1 MNDVKKLSGKKIRTI
16 PISNTEWNNQ
26 LIAMINSGVDPELLE
41 FFHQLKDERDEYR
54 ILVDITNSVLAHLDR
69 EGLVSAIAQD
79 IHRFFAI
86 PCVSIAF
93 FDAETTDALPVTAC
107 NWQPDGHH
115 YCQQKTYPIAQ
126 SVLKNVL
133 DNGQPQA
140 VALHESL
147 SDPLLKDLFS
157 ARMQAALLLPLTFN
171 THAPGIF
178 ILAHT
183 DASAFTPAVCS
194 LLGQIA
200 SRISIAVDNANAWN
214 EITRLKD
221 SLKQENIWLNEQLQN
236 VESLNDII
244 FQSVAMKN
252 LLRQVEMVATSDSTV
267 LLLGETGT
275 GKELIARAIH
285 KLSQRNSH
293 KLIKMNCAAIPA
305 SLLESDLFGHEKGA
319 FTGATSTHIG
329 RFEMADGGTLFLDEI
344 GDMPLELQPKLLR
357 VLQEREVER
366 LGGSKVIPV
375 NVRMIAATN
384 RDLHEMV
391 QERAF
396 RSDLFYRLNVFP
408 IVIPPLRERP
418 EDIPLLATWF
428 TQKLAARM
436 NKNIDTIPTAS
447 LQALCQ
453 YPWPGNVRELQNVIE
468 RAVILTQGNT
478 LNLQLN
484 DLKMPPSMAQTPR
497 AQAATIKLPP
507 MFNPQTPETDEGER
521 ERIIQAL
528 RETNGIVAG
537 PKGAAQKLGL
547 KRTTLLSRM
556 QRLGI
561 NTRDL

>member
-1 MNDVKKLSGKKIRTI
+1 MNDVKKLSGKKIRSI

-26 LIAMINSGVDPELLE
+26 LIAMINSGIEPQLLE

-69 EGLVSAIAQD
+69 EGLVSAISQD

-86 PCVSIAF
+86 PSVSIAF
-93 FDAETTDALPVTAC
+93 FDGEHSNTFPVTAC
-107 NWQPDGHH
+107 GWFEDNRH
-115 YCQQKTYPIAQ
+115 YCQQKNYHLNQ
-126 SVLKNVL
+126 SEIVGVLKNS
-133 DNGQPQA
+133 QPQA
-140 VALHESL
+140 IALTDKTQ
-147 SDPLLKDLFS
+147 DPLLQDLYAS
-157 ARMQAALLLPLTFN
+157 GMQAVLLLPLAFN
-171 THAPGIF
+171 THSPGIL

-183 DASAFTPAVCS
+183 DASAFTPSVCS

-221 SLKQENIWLNEQLQN
+221 SLNQENIWLNEQLQN
-236 VESLNDII
+236 AESLNDII
-244 FQSVAMKN
+244 FQSQVMKN
-252 LLRQVEMVATSDSTV
+252 LLRQVEMVAMSDSTV

-285 KLSQRNSH
+285 KLSQRAANP
-293 KLIKMNCAAIPA
+293 LVKMNCAAVPA

-319 FTGATSTHIG
+319 FTGATNTHIG

-366 LGGSKVIPV
+366 LGGSRVIPV

-384 RDLHEMV
+384 RDLHQMV
-391 QERAF
+391 QDREF

-436 NKNIDTIPTAS
+436 NKTIDTIPAQA
-447 LQALCQ
+447 LQALCR

-478 LNLQLN
+478 LNLQLA
-484 DLKMPPSMAQTPR
+484 DLKMPS
-497 AQAATIKLPP
+497 AAAPVSRPQPAAIKLPP
-507 MFNPQTPETDEGER
+507 MFNPSVPESDDAEK

-528 RETNGIVAG
+528 REANGIVAG

-561 NTRDL
+561 STREL

>member
-1 MNDVKKLSGKKIRTI
+1 MNDVKKLGGKKIRTI
-16 PISNTEWNNQ
+16 PITSSEWNNH
-26 LIAMINSGVDPELLE
+26 LIAMINSGIDPELLE

-69 EGLVSAIAQD
+69 EGLVSAISQD

-86 PCVSIAF
+86 PSVAIAF
-93 FDAETTDALPVTAC
+93 FDGEQASTFPVTAC
-107 NWQPDGHH
+107 GWYDDNQH
-115 YCQQKTYPIAQ
+115 YCQQKTYPFTAGKIK
-126 SVLKNVL
+126 SVLE
-133 DNGQPQA
+133 NGQPQA
-140 VALHESL
+140 VALTENVN
-147 SDPLLKDLFS
+147 DPLLKDLFS
-157 ARMQAALLLPLTFN
+157 VGMRAVLLLPLTFN
-171 THAPGIF
+171 AHSPGIF

-183 DASAFTPAVCS
+183 DAGAFTPAVCS

-236 VESLNDII
+236 AESLNDII
-244 FQSVAMKN
+244 YQSAAMKN
-252 LLRQVEMVATSDSTV
+252 LLRQVEMVAMSDSTV

-285 KLSQRNSH
+285 KLSQRSA
-293 KLIKMNCAAIPA
+293 KPLMKMNCAAIPA

-329 RFEMADGGTLFLDEI
+329 RFEMADNGSLFLDEI

-366 LGGSKVIPV
+366 LGGNQVIPV

-384 RDLHEMV
+384 RDLHQMV
-391 QERAF
+391 QDREF

-436 NKNIDTIPTAS
+436 NKTIDTIPAAA
-447 LQALCQ
+447 LKALCN

-478 LNLQLN
+478 LNLQLS
-484 DLKMPPSMAQTPR
+484 DLKIPAAPASTPR
-497 AQAATIKLPP
+497 AQPAPLKLPP
-507 MFNPQTPETDEGER
+507 MFSPQVPENDESEK
-521 ERIIQAL
+521 EKILQAL

-537 PKGAAQKLGL
+537 PKGAAKKLGL

-561 NTRDL
+561 STRDL

>member
-1 MNDVKKLSGKKIRTI
+1 MNDVKTLNGKKIRTI
-16 PISNTEWNNQ
+16 PITNTEWNNQ
-26 LIAMINSGVDPELLE
+26 LIAMINSGVAPELLE

-93 FDAETTDALPVTAC
+93 FDGESSDAFPVTAC
-107 NWQPDGHH
+107 GWHDDSHH
-115 YCQQKTYPIAQ
+115 YCQQKSYPLVQ
-126 SVLKNVL
+126 SILKNVL

-140 VALHESL
+140 VALHENQN
-147 SDPLLKDLFS
+147 DPLLQDLFS
-157 ARMQAALLLPLTFN
+157 AGMQAALLLPLTFN
-171 THAPGIF
+171 THSPGIL

-183 DASAFTPAVCS
+183 EVSAFTPAVCS

-221 SLKQENIWLNEQLQN
+221 SLKQENIWLNEQIQN

-244 FQSVAMKN
+244 YQSTVMKN
-252 LLRQVEMVATSDSTV
+252 LLRQVEMVAMSDSTV

-285 KLSQRNSH
+285 KLSQRTS
-293 KLIKMNCAAIPA
+293 KPLVKMNCAAIPA

-384 RDLHEMV
+384 RDLHQMV
-391 QERAF
+391 QDREF

-418 EDIPLLATWF
+418 EDIPLLAIGF

-436 NKNIDTIPTAS
+436 NKNIDTIPAAS

-484 DLKMPPSMAQTPR
+484 DLKIPSSTAQTTR
-497 AQAATIKLPP
+497 VQAATIKLPP

>member
-1 MNDVKKLSGKKIRTI
+1 MTDVKKLSGKKIRTI
-16 PISNTEWNNQ
+16 PISTTEWNNQ

-41 FFHQLKDERDEYR
+41 FFHQLKEERDEYR

-69 EGLVSAIAQD
+69 EGLVSAISQD

-86 PCVSIAF
+86 PSVSIAF
-93 FDAETTDALPVTAC
+93 FDSEHSQAFSVISCGWNE
-107 NWQPDGHH
+107 QQHH
-115 YCQQKTYPIAQ
+115 FCQQNSWQIAQ
-126 SVLKNVL
+126 SEITGVLKS
-133 DNGQPQA
+133 GQPQA
-140 VALHESL
+140 MALSA
-147 SDPLLKDLFS
+147 STTDPLLIDLHKS
-157 ARMQAALLLPLTFN
+157 GMQAVLLLPLTFN
-171 THAPGIF
+171 AHSPGIL

-236 VESLNDII
+236 AESLNDII
-244 FQSVAMKN
+244 FQSTVMKN

-285 KLSQRNSH
+285 KLSQRKASS
-293 KLIKMNCAAIPA
+293 LVKMNCAAVPT

-319 FTGATSTHIG
+319 FTGATNTHIG

-366 LGGSKVIPV
+366 IGGSRVIPV

-384 RDLHEMV
+384 RDLHQMV
-391 QERAF
+391 QDREF

-436 NKNIDTIPTAS
+436 NKTIDTIPAS
-447 LQALCQ
+447 ALQALCQ

-484 DLKMPPSMAQTPR
+484 DLKIPA
-497 AQAATIKLPP
+497 AQAPRPQPVTIKLPP
-507 MFNPQTPETDEGER
+507 LFNPQTPETDEGER
-521 ERIIQAL
+521 ERIVQAL
-528 RETNGIVAG
+528 RDTNGIVAG

>member
-26 LIAMINSGVDPELLE
+26 LIAMINSGISPELLE

-69 EGLVSAIAQD
+69 DGLVSAISQD

-86 PCVSIAF
+86 PSVSLAF
-93 FDAETTDALPVTAC
+93 FDGEHHHAYPVTTC
-107 NWQPDGHH
+107 GWTEENHH
-115 YCQQKTYPIAQ
+115 YCQQKTYQCAQ
-126 SVLKNVL
+126 SDITGVLA
-133 DNGQPQA
+133 NGQPQA
-140 VALHESL
+140 FALTDQT
-147 SDPLLKDLFS
+147 SDPLLLDLYT
-157 ARMQAALLLPLTFN
+157 AGMQAVLLLPLTFN
-171 THAPGIF
+171 AHAPGIL

-183 DASAFTPAVCS
+183 NASAFTPAVCS

-221 SLKQENIWLNEQLQN
+221 SLKQENSWLNEQLQN
-236 VESLNDII
+236 AESLNDII
-244 FQSVAMKN
+244 FQSRVMKN

-285 KLSQRNSH
+285 KLSQRAASP
-293 KLIKMNCAAIPA
+293 LVKMNCAAIPA

-319 FTGATSTHIG
+319 FTGATNTHIG

-366 LGGSKVIPV
+366 LGGNRVIPV

-384 RDLHEMV
+384 RDLHQMV
-391 QERAF
+391 QDREF

-436 NKNIDTIPTAS
+436 NKTIDTIPAS
-447 LQALCQ
+447 ALQALCC

-478 LNLQLN
+478 LNLQLS
-484 DLKMPPSMAQTPR
+484 DLKIASSPTLSHQPP
-497 AQAATIKLPP
+497 AAIKLPP
-507 MFNPQTPETDEGER
+507 MFNPRIPENDDNER
-521 ERIIQAL
+521 ERILQAL

-537 PKGAAQKLGL
+537 PKGAAKKLGL